1 MYLLQL
7 LLPDGWDTADTTP
20 CPRWALAWWEI
31 TRGGIDLGDAG
42 AVGCRVV
49 DGGGRVVYTYAA

>member
-1 MYLLQL
+1 V
-7 LLPDGWDTADTTP
+7 GTADTTP

-31 TRGGIDLGDAG
+31 TRGGIDLGDTG